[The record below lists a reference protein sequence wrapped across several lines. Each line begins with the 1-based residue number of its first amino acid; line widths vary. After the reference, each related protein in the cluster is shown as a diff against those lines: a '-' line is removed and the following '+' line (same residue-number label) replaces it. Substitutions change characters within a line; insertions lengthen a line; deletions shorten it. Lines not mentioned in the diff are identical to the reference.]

1 MSDRARQFLPFDALK
16 GFKDLI
22 KEVERV
28 KVNKKELTEEN
39 IEKLSKTILSLEKG
53 MMVKVIYF
61 EQDEYLKLEGI
72 VSKIDISNRFIMI
85 VKKRISLDDIFEIC
99 LDDIFEIEVVI

>member
-39 IEKLSKTILSLEKG
+39 IEKLSKTILSLEKV

-72 VSKIDISNRFIMI
+72 VSKIDITNRFIMI
-85 VKKRISLDDIFEIC
+85 VKKRISLDDIFEI
-99 LDDIFEIEVVI
+99 EVVI

>member
-1 MSDRARQFLPFDALK
+1 MNRVDRAKQFLPFDALK

-72 VSKIDISNRFIMI
+72 VSKIDITNRFIMI
-85 VKKRISLDDIFEIC
+85 VKKRISLDDIFEI
-99 LDDIFEIEVVI
+99 EVVI

>member
-72 VSKIDISNRFIMI
+72 VSKIDITNRFIVI
-85 VKKRISLDDIFEIC
+85 VKKRISLDDIFEI
-99 LDDIFEIEVVI
+99 EVVI

>member
-53 MMVKVIYF
+53 MMVRVIYF

-72 VSKIDISNRFIMI
+72 VSKIDITNRFIVI
-85 VKKRISLDDIFEIC
+85 VKKRISLDDIFEI
-99 LDDIFEIEVVI
+99 EVVI

>member
-28 KVNKKELTEEN
+28 KVNKKELTEQN

-72 VSKIDISNRFIMI
+72 VSKIDITNRFIMI
-85 VKKRISLDDIFEIC
+85 VKKRISLDDIFEI
-99 LDDIFEIEVVI
+99 EVVI

>member
-16 GFKDLI
+16 GFKELV

-28 KVNKKELTEEN
+28 KVSKKELTEED

-53 MMVKVIYF
+53 MMVRVVYF
-61 EQDEYLKLEGI
+61 DQDEYLKLEGI
-72 VSKIDISNRFIMI
+72 VSKIDITNRFIMI
-85 VKKRISLDDIFEIC
+85 VKKRISLDDI
-99 LDDIFEIEVVI
+99 LEIEVVI

>member
-16 GFKDLI
+16 GFKELI

-28 KVNKKELTEEN
+28 KVNKKELTEED
-39 IEKLSKTILSLEKG
+39 IETLSKTILSLEKG

-72 VSKIDISNRFIMI
+72 VSKIDITNRFIII
-85 VKKRISLDDIFEIC
+85 VKRRISLDDIY
-99 LDDIFEIEVVI
+99 EIEVVN

>member
-53 MMVKVIYF
+53 MMVRVIYF

-72 VSKIDISNRFIMI
+72 VSKIDITNRFIMI
-85 VKKRISLDDIFEIC
+85 VKKRISLDDIFEI
-99 LDDIFEIEVVI
+99 EVVI

>member
-53 MMVKVIYF
+53 MMVRVIYF

-72 VSKIDISNRFIMI
+72 VSKIDIANRFIVI
-85 VKKRISLDDIFEIC
+85 VKKRISLDDIFEI
-99 LDDIFEIEVVI
+99 EVVI

>member
-53 MMVKVIYF
+53 MMVRVVYF

-72 VSKIDISNRFIMI
+72 VSKIDITNRFIMV
-85 VKKRISLDDIFEIC
+85 VKKRISLDDIFEI
-99 LDDIFEIEVVI
+99 EVVI

>member
-16 GFKDLI
+16 GFKELV

-28 KVNKKELTEEN
+28 KVSKKELTEED

-53 MMVKVIYF
+53 MMVRVVYF
-61 EQDEYLKLEGI
+61 DQDEYLKLEGI
-72 VSKIDISNRFIMI
+72 VSKIDITNRFIMI
-85 VKKRISLDDIFEIC
+85 VKKRISLDD
-99 LDDIFEIEVVI
+99 LLEIEVVI

>member
-16 GFKDLI
+16 GFKELV
-22 KEVERV
+22 KEVERI
-28 KVNKKELTEEN
+28 KVSKKELTEED

-72 VSKIDISNRFIMI
+72 VSKIDITNRFIMI
-85 VKKRISLDDIFEIC
+85 VKKRISLDDI
-99 LDDIFEIEVVI
+99 LEIEVVI

>member
-39 IEKLSKTILSLEKG
+39 IEMLSKTILSLEKG

-72 VSKIDISNRFIMI
+72 VSKIDITNRFIMI
-85 VKKRISLDDIFEIC
+85 VKKRISLDDIFEI
-99 LDDIFEIEVVI
+99 EVVI

>member
-72 VSKIDISNRFIMI
+72 VSKIDITNRFIMI
-85 VKKRISLDDIFEIC
+85 VKKRISLDDIFEI
-99 LDDIFEIEVVI
+99 EVVI

>member
-39 IEKLSKTILSLEKG
+39 IERLSKTILSLEKG

-61 EQDEYLKLEGI
+61 EQDDYLKLEGI
-72 VSKIDISNRFIMI
+72 VSKIDITNRFIMI
-85 VKKRISLDDIFEIC
+85 VKKRISLDDIFEI
-99 LDDIFEIEVVI
+99 EVVI

>member
-1 MSDRARQFLPFDALK
+1 MLTRLERAKQFLPFDALK
-16 GFKDLI
+16 GFKELI
-22 KEVERV
+22 KQVERV

-72 VSKIDISNRFIMI
+72 VSKIDITNRFIMI
-85 VKKRISLDDIFEIC
+85 VKKRISLDDIFEI
-99 LDDIFEIEVVI
+99 EVVI

>member
-72 VSKIDISNRFIMI
+72 VSKIDITNRFIMV
-85 VKKRISLDDIFEIC
+85 VKKRISLDDIFEI
-99 LDDIFEIEVVI
+99 EVVI

>member
-39 IEKLSKTILSLEKG
+39 IERLSKTILSLEKG

-72 VSKIDISNRFIMI
+72 VSKIDITNRFIMI
-85 VKKRISLDDIFEIC
+85 VKKRISLDDIFEI
-99 LDDIFEIEVVI
+99 EVVI